1 MEARLAALEDR
12 LRQTEDV
19 LEQLRQVSKRWE
31 CLKALSAREQSQNLL
46 RSVVTLIR
54 TVSSKECLG
63 HSGASSSAVTLERS
77 ILVQHDVY
85 SKWRRK
91 WRIQQS
97 LTTRP

>member
-31 CLKALSAREQSQNLL
+31 CLKALSAREQSETLL

-54 TVSSKECLG
+54 TVSPKECLG
-63 HSGASSSAVTLERS
+63 HSGASSSAVT
-77 ILVQHDVY
+77 V
-85 SKWRRK
+85 
-91 WRIQQS
+91 
-97 LTTRP
+97 